1 MRESR
6 SRWSRTS
13 EQVTAFVH
21 SLGLDAYL
29 VGGAVRDELLGRDAK
44 DQDFVVPGV
53 GYEELRAALAPH
65 GRVEDL
71 EVAGQRVGLRL
82 RPRDRA
88 LRALVPAGIEFAP
101 PRTERSTGPG
111 RHDFEIVASPEISL
125 EQDMGRR
132 DFTINAI
139 AKRLATGEL
148 LDPYHGA
155 EDLRAGVLRT
165 VSAQSFRED
174 PLRLVRGLRF
184 VSQHDLEPDDDT
196 LRQMREEA
204 PSIRLVSGE
213 RIGGG
218 LTADGMGELSK
229 LLLGP
234 HPAKA
239 LRLARDTGVLVELLP
254 EFGPAIGLDEGTA
267 RQPYTLDEH
276 IFRVVQEAAD
286 AGMPL
291 EVRLAAL
298 LHDLGKPS
306 ANGKHAEL
314 GARSSAEI
322 LRRLRYPVR
331 LQRRVNAVV
340 RHHSFALDDVDARF
354 ARRMLADRGEEV
366 ARDLVQHKQADLRAK
381 NVAPEEHEAAARLL
395 RLIEEERAHPYR
407 LGDLAIDGSDLL
419 ELGLAE
425 GPEIGRVLR
434 ELLDAVVDEPTLNT
448 RQQLLERARS
458 R

>member
-1 MRESR
+1 
-6 SRWSRTS
+6 
-13 EQVTAFVH
+13 
-21 SLGLDAYL
+21 
-29 VGGAVRDELLGRDAK
+29 
-44 DQDFVVPGV
+44 
-53 GYEELRAALAPH
+53 
-65 GRVEDL
+65 VEDL

-82 RPRDRA
+82 YPRDRE
-88 LRALVPAGIEFAP
+88 LRTLVPAGIEFAP

-111 RHDFEIVASPEISL
+111 RHDFEIVASPDISL

-148 LDPYHGA
+148 LDPFGGA
-155 EDLRAGVLRT
+155 DDLRAGVLRT
-165 VSAQSFRED
+165 VSPQSFRED

-184 VSQHDLEPDDDT
+184 VSQHDLDPDEDT
-196 LRQMREEA
+196 LRQMREDA

-239 LRLARDTGVLVELLP
+239 LRLARDTGVLVELFP
-254 EFGPAIGLDEGTA
+254 EFEPVIDFEQGTP

-276 IFRVVQEAAD
+276 IFRTVQEAAD

-291 EVRLAAL
+291 EVRLATL
-298 LHDLGKPS
+298 LHDFGKPAGDAAHGELS
-306 ANGKHAEL
+306 AHL
-314 GARSSAEI
+314 SADV
-322 LRRLRYPVR
+322 LRRLRYPAR

-340 RHHSFALDDVDARF
+340 RYHSFPLDGVDARF
-354 ARRMLADRGEEV
+354 ARRMLAEHGEDV
-366 ARDLVQHKQADLRAK
+366 ARDLAQHKQMDLRAK
-381 NVAPEEHEAAARLL
+381 NAAPEEHEAAMRLVRLL
-395 RLIEEERAHPYR
+395 EEEREHPYR
-407 LGDLAIDGSDLL
+407 LADLAIDGGDLL

-434 ELLDAVVDEPTLNT
+434 DLLDAVVEDPTLNT
-448 RQQLLERARS
+448 RQQLLERAGVR
-458 R
+458 

>member
-1 MRESR
+1 M
-6 SRWSRTS
+6 
-13 EQVTAFVH
+13 
-21 SLGLDAYL
+21 
-29 VGGAVRDELLGRDAK
+29 
-44 DQDFVVPGV
+44 
-53 GYEELRAALAPH
+53 GYAELRDALAPH

-82 RPRDRA
+82 YPRDGE
-88 LRALVPAGIEFAP
+88 LRALAPAGIEFAP

-125 EQDMGRR
+125 QEDMGRR

-148 LDPYHGA
+148 LDPYGG
-155 EDLRAGVLRT
+155 ERDLRAGVLRT
-165 VSAQSFRED
+165 VSPLSFRED

-184 VSQHDLEPDDDT
+184 VSQHDLEPDEDT

-218 LTADGMGELSK
+218 LTADGLGELSK

-254 EFGPAIGLDEGTA
+254 EFEPTIGFDQGTP

-276 IFRVVQEAAD
+276 IFRVVQGAAD
-286 AGMPL
+286 AGIAL

-298 LHDLGKPS
+298 MHDLAKPS
-306 ANGKHAEL
+306 EDGKHAEL
-314 GARSSAEI
+314 SAQLSAQI
-322 LRRLRYPVR
+322 LRRFRYPAR
-331 LQRRVNAVV
+331 FQRRVNAVV
-340 RHHSFALDDVDARF
+340 RHHSFPLDDVDALF
-354 ARRMLADRGEEV
+354 ARRMLAQHGEEV
-366 ARDLVQHKQADLRAK
+366 ARDLAQHKQVDLRAK
-381 NVAPEEHEAAARLL
+381 NVPPEEHEAAAHLL
-395 RLIEEERAHPYR
+395 RLLEEEQEHPHR
-407 LGDLAIDGSDLL
+407 LGDLAIDGGDLL

-434 ELLDAVVDEPTLNT
+434 ELLSAVVDDPTLNT
-448 RQQLLERARS
+448 RELLLERARS
-458 R
+458 G